1 MRDSRAKKARILEAA
16 AGLFV
21 EHGFEATTFLMVS
34 KNSGAAIGS
43 IMHFFGDKAGLAAH
57 VYDDVVIKLAADA
70 RAALGGHGDE
80 VEAAVRA
87 VISACLGWEKKF
99 PNHRRLI
106 GMLEPYMAKSG
117 EAGPMTGSVI
127 SQRS

>member
-1 MRDSRAKKARILEAA
+1 MRKAFLMRDSRAKKARILEAA
-16 AGLFV
+16 GGLFV

-34 KNSGAAIGS
+34 KKSGAAIGS

-57 VYDDVVIKLAADA
+57 VYDEVVSKLAADA
-70 RAALGGHGDE
+70 RAALRGHADD

-87 VISACLGWEKKF
+87 VISACLDWDKKF

-106 GMLEPYMAKSG
+106 GMLEPYVAK
-117 EAGPMTGSVI
+117 
-127 SQRS
+127 